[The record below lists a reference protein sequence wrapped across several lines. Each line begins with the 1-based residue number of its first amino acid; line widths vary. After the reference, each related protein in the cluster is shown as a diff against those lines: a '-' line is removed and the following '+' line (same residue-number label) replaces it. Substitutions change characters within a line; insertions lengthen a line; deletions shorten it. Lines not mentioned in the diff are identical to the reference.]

1 MFPART
7 TLSKSLRL
15 STLLYLISSYIHSFI
30 ETHRDLLDFPFSMFS
45 ATPLPGPFPKAPHP
59 SLRTDDLKF
68 GLFLT
73 IPTGLPAPS
82 PRLLPLSL
90 KLHLLTVT
98 FWKCTI
104 AKSSHS
110 THACTGWNV
119 DWLIILKQPNNH
131 INRVLLMTSWNW
143 RNSVLSSLLF
153 NFWSVLWV
161 HYREEMLNKLQMT
174 KKSEG

>member
-73 IPTGLPAPS
+73 IATGLSAPS

-90 KLHLLTVT
+90 KLHLLQSRSENAQLPKAPILPMHVQGEM
-98 FWKCTI
+98 W
-104 AKSSHS
+104 
-110 THACTGWNV
+110 TG
-119 DWLIILKQPNNH
+119 
-131 INRVLLMTSWNW
+131 
-143 RNSVLSSLLF
+143 
-153 NFWSVLWV
+153 
-161 HYREEMLNKLQMT
+161 
-174 KKSEG
+174 